1 MNTRKRPRH
10 KTAMELE
17 LEQDRPKS
25 IAKLSP
31 DIKAKIGQQ
40 LRIMYEEVVCQGVPD
55 RFVEILRG
63 LDDDDHDH
71 DHDDDPAS
79 GWRGLAQDQ

>member
-1 MNTRKRPRH
+1 MNTHKRPRQ
-10 KTAMELE
+10 KTAMES
-17 LEQDRPKS
+17 EQDRTKS
-25 IAKLSP
+25 IAKLGP
-31 DIKAKIGQQ
+31 DIKSKIGQQ

-63 LDDDDHDH
+63 LDDDG

-79 GWRGLAQDQ
+79 RRRGLAQDR

>member
-1 MNTRKRPRH
+1 MNTRKRPRQ

-17 LEQDRPKS
+17 QDRTKS

-31 DIKAKIGQQ
+31 DIKSKIGQQ
-40 LRIMYEEVVCQGVPD
+40 LRIMHEEVVCQGVPD

-63 LDDDDHDH
+63 LDGNDDG

-79 GWRGLAQDQ
+79 GRRGLAQDQ